1 MLETTSGTIP
11 PSSNDRVLFVV
22 YILVPTVLAAFVL
35 CLLIGLTA
43 ACIWRASWCK
53 KKKAPVSSNRADCVY
68 DDITVGPVY
77 ETIDPL
83 KSLVD
88 GAKVTMT
95 TNEAY
100 KTIPL
105 KRTNVTS
112 LDVDVVNAK
121 AHDTS
126 GTGLILMEKNNSYQI
141 TVPKHF

>member
-1 MLETTSGTIP
+1 MTT
-11 PSSNDRVLFVV
+11 
-22 YILVPTVLAAFVL
+22 FVL
-35 CLLIGLTA
+35 CLLIGLTT

-53 KKKAPVSSNRADCVY
+53 KKRAPVSSNRADCFY

-77 ETIDPL
+77 ETIEPVYETIEPL
-83 KSLVD
+83 KSLAV
-88 GAKVTMT
+88 AKVTMT

-105 KRTNVTS
+105 KRTNVTVTS
-112 LDVDVVNAK
+112 LDKAVVNNE

-141 TVPKHF
+141 TVPKHSCLGY

>member
-11 PSSNDRVLFVV
+11 PSSNDGVLLVV

-43 ACIWRASWCK
+43 TCIWRASWWK
-53 KKKAPVSSNRADCVY
+53 KKKVPVSSNRADCVY

-77 ETIDPL
+77 ETIEPL
-83 KSLVD
+83 KSLVN

-112 LDVDVVNAK
+112 LDADVVNAK
-121 AHDTS
+121 VHDAS

>member
-1 MLETTSGTIP
+1 MT
-11 PSSNDRVLFVV
+11 
-22 YILVPTVLAAFVL
+22 AFVL
-35 CLLIGLTA
+35 CLLIGLTT
-43 ACIWRASWCK
+43 ACIWRASWWK
-53 KKKAPVSSNRADCVY
+53 KKKALVSSNRADCVY

-88 GAKVTMT
+88 DAKVTMT

-105 KRTNVTS
+105 KRTNVTVTS
-112 LDVDVVNAK
+112 LDKAVVNNE